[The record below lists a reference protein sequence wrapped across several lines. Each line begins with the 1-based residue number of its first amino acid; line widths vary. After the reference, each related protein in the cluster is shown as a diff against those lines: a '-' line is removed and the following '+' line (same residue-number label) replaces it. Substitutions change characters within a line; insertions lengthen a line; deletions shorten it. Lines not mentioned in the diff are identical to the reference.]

1 VFGAFRWLVG
11 GWTRLASSFPLTGH
25 ARVDGTYIT
34 QHTKG
39 TLEKYTQDSAVVV
52 DGNAITSQGP
62 GTSMA
67 FALRLVDLLF
77 GADKAK
83 EVAGGLLVPYP

>member
-1 VFGAFRWLVG
+1 MPPLPPSLPPSTLVE
-11 GWTRLASSFPLTGH
+11 TNERTLLAQTP
-25 ARVDGTYIT
+25 
-34 QHTKG
+34 
-39 TLEKYTQDSAVVV
+39 
-52 DGNAITSQGP
+52 QGP

-83 EVAGGLLVPYP
+83 EVAGGLLVPFP